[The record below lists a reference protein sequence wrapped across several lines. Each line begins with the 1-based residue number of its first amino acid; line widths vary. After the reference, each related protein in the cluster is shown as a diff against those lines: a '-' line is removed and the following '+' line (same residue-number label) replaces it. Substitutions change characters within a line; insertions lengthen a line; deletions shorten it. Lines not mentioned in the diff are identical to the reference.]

1 MTTARPLASAT
12 FLLALAA
19 TAIQAQD
26 VIELPGRDRLI
37 EPGFEEVYRVGVLDG
52 ESWEMFGR
60 IRRVAFDAEGNL
72 YVFDASDAMGSDLR
86 VLVFDAAGGFTRE
99 FGSSG
104 QGPGEFN
111 RPAGFA
117 VLRDGTVVVSDA
129 GHGAY
134 QIFDRSG
141 VFQRMVRAG
150 DEPGSTPGLSG
161 NVQPDPRGGA
171 VFVGG
176 FGGGPGISFRTGG
189 ADSGIAPPTS
199 RPVVRIGLGG
209 DGVQA
214 DTVVHGWLPP
224 RNELDL
230 PTDVPA
236 QLRDMMGGMSLP
248 TQFEPRLLVGALPDG
263 GIVHSDSSAYA
274 LKVTPPGA
282 GQVARV
288 IQRPLLPEPL
298 TQEVRQEYEE
308 RVAVAREEAGRAAG
322 ATGLRMVQFQRRGQ
336 GDNPTPTATFQL
348 EQRYY
353 HEVPVLRGLAVT
365 WDSRIWV
372 QRRGELPEN
381 DGPIDVLT
389 AGGEY
394 VGTYATDATQVP
406 DAFGPDGLAAF
417 IELDDFDVARV
428 VVRRLPAEVR

>member
-1 MTTARPLASAT
+1 MTTARLLGSPAIALAFSAT
-12 FLLALAA
+12 ALH
-19 TAIQAQD
+19 AQD
-26 VIELPGRDRLI
+26 VIELPGRDRPI
-37 EPGFEEVYRVGVLDG
+37 EPDFEEVYRVGVLDG

-134 QIFDRSG
+134 QMFDRSG

-199 RPVVRIGLGG
+199 RPVVRIGLGD

-224 RNELDL
+224 RSELDL

-236 QLRDMMGGMSLP
+236 QLRDMMGGMSLR
-248 TQFEPRLLVGALPDG
+248 TRFEPRLLVGTLPDG

-282 GQVARV
+282 TEVARV

-298 TQEVRQEYEE
+298 TAEDQREYEE
-308 RVAVAREEAGRAAG
+308 RTAAAREEAGQAAG
-322 ATGLRMVQFQRRGQ
+322 RAGLRMVQFQQRGE
-336 GDNPTPTATFQL
+336 GSNPTPTATFRI

-353 HEVPVLRGLAVT
+353 HEIPVLRGLAVT

-372 QRRGELPEN
+372 QRRGELPES

-394 VGTYATDATQVP
+394 VGTYAMDATQVP

>member
-1 MTTARPLASAT
+1 LKKLATEGADSRPVGAH
-12 FLLALAA
+12 
-19 TAIQAQD
+19 
-26 VIELPGRDRLI
+26 
-37 EPGFEEVYRVGVLDG
+37 GF
-52 ESWEMFGR
+52 
-60 IRRVAFDAEGNL
+60 
-72 YVFDASDAMGSDLR
+72 
-86 VLVFDAAGGFTRE
+86 
-99 FGSSG
+99 
-104 QGPGEFN
+104 
-111 RPAGFA
+111 
-117 VLRDGTVVVSDA
+117 
-129 GHGAY
+129 
-134 QIFDRSG
+134 
-141 VFQRMVRAG
+141 
-150 DEPGSTPGLSG
+150 
-161 NVQPDPRGGA
+161 QPDPRGGA

-189 ADSGIAPPTS
+189 GGSAAAPPAS
-199 RPVVRIGLGG
+199 RPVVRIGLG
-209 DGVQA
+209 DAGVQA

-381 DGPIDVLT
+381 DGPIDVVT

-394 VGTYATDATQVP
+394 VGTYATGASQMP

-428 VVRRLPAEVR
+428 VVRRLPADVR

>member
-1 MTTARPLASAT
+1 MANARMLASST
-12 FLLALAA
+12 FLLALSG
-19 TAIQAQD
+19 TALQAQD
-26 VIELPGRDRLI
+26 VIELPGRDRPI

-60 IRRVAFDAEGNL
+60 IRRVAFDAESNL
-72 YVFDASDAMGSDLR
+72 YVFDASDMMGSDLR

-134 QIFDRSG
+134 QTFDRSG
-141 VFQRMVRAG
+141 AFQRMVRAG
-150 DEPGSTPGLSG
+150 DEPGGTPGLSG
-161 NVQPDPRGGA
+161 NIQPDPRGGA

-176 FGGGPGISFRTGG
+176 FGGGPGISFRTAGG
-189 ADSGIAPPTS
+189 GSGGAPPTS
-199 RPVVRIGLGG
+199 RPVVRIGLGD

-214 DTVVHGWLPP
+214 DTVVRGWLPP

-230 PTDVPA
+230 PTGVPA
-236 QLRDMMGGMSLP
+236 QLRDVMGGMSLP

-282 GQVARV
+282 SEVARV

-298 TQEVRQEYEE
+298 TPEGRQEYEE
-308 RVAVAREEAGRAAG
+308 RVAAAREEAGQAAG
-322 ATGLRMVQFQRRGQ
+322 TAGLRMVQLQRRGQ

-348 EQRYY
+348 EQKYY

-372 QRRGELPEN
+372 QRRGELPES

-389 AGGEY
+389 AEGEY
-394 VGTYATDATQVP
+394 VGTYATDATQMP

-428 VVRRLPAEVR
+428 VVRRLPADVR